1 MVKLIDFYSDC
12 YLSYWD
18 PQLWLSQSS
27 SFGFFFFLL
36 TLAFALQWLSLHWK
50 ILIMLFSQFPLT
62 FFWLQKKVPLFIA
75 QLIITLVLIG
85 MMFNILER
93 FHGRISINFASAAT
107 TKFCKWVQVGI
118 DVYIPHLKLQVKLHW
133 SLWFSAA
140 CPAVIAHRNHLFC
153 LCQQSKFYA
162 SKVKFRQLCPLYLMA
177 LCCLL
182 HLIKKNCLLKTF
194 LRTLVD

>member
-1 MVKLIDFYSDC
+1 M
-12 YLSYWD
+12 
-18 PQLWLSQSS
+18 
-27 SFGFFFFLL
+27 
-36 TLAFALQWLSLHWK
+36 
-50 ILIMLFSQFPLT
+50 
-62 FFWLQKKVPLFIA
+62 PLFIA

-85 MMFNILER
+85 MIFNILER

-194 LRTLVD
+194 LRTLVDLVGSFYFSFLSKQLSFMLLIFFFLVTPCLLVAVQPSLSKFN